1 MAYLSSKPQT
11 HITQSY
17 PKPEVK
23 SLEAT
28 SPITTNSVKVVETAV
43 DLVEDVLVED
53 FVVDLVLDVYSHF
66 VSQY

>member
-1 MAYLSSKPQT
+1 
-11 HITQSY
+11 
-17 PKPEVK
+17 
-23 SLEAT
+23 
-28 SPITTNSVKVVETAV
+28 VKVVETAV